1 MPATLLVLD
10 IDGTLRPHGEPR
22 VPKENVDAL
31 RTVQKAGVKLVIATG
46 RCRAEIP
53 AKMLRGIR
61 PDYWICAAGAQ
72 VEDAAGT
79 ALYTSHMTAE
89 EMYALVDFC
98 EDYEHPLGFSF
109 SDGGYVYLDYEAF
122 HVQEKAAALEGCL
135 KDGEDQ
141 DRHLLDM
148 PFSAFG
154 MLAAEDIA
162 KFQAKY
168 GYLGLQFLPY
178 PRDGVRYPARR
189 PGQGNRPA
197 GTAGPSGPGRCGLR
211 CRGRRSQRCRNAG
224 AGRAFLLHGG
234 RHENRQSCRQGAGPC
249 RCTRWH
255 CPAVPQSVAGDIP
268 LNTKQPYTH
277 VGPGL
282 PPLYGAQAKALILGS
297 FPSPKSRAQ
306 GFYYGH
312 PQNRFWPLM
321 ATLTHSPTPAWE
333 DLDAKR
339 AIIIGSGLAVWDV
352 IHACSI
358 RGASDASIK
367 DVEPNDLAALVN
379 RLGVQAIFCNGA
391 TSGRLYRKYAQP
403 LTGLEA
409 VVLPSTSPANA
420 AFTMPRL
427 LDAWGTALEGYV
439 NKP

>member
-98 EDYEHPLGFSF
+98 EDYAHPLGFSF

-154 MLAAEDIA
+154 I
-162 KFQAKY
+162 
-168 GYLGLQFLPY
+168 
-178 PRDGVRYPARR
+178 
-189 PGQGNRPA
+189 
-197 GTAGPSGPGRCGLR
+197 S
-211 CRGRRSQRCRNAG
+211 
-224 AGRAFLLHGG
+224 
-234 RHENRQSCRQGAGPC
+234 
-249 RCTRWH
+249 
-255 CPAVPQSVAGDIP
+255 
-268 LNTKQPYTH
+268 
-277 VGPGL
+277 
-282 PPLYGAQAKALILGS
+282 
-297 FPSPKSRAQ
+297 
-306 GFYYGH
+306 
-312 PQNRFWPLM
+312 
-321 ATLTHSPTPAWE
+321 
-333 DLDAKR
+333 KR
-339 AIIIGSGLAVWDV
+339 
-352 IHACSI
+352 
-358 RGASDASIK
+358 
-367 DVEPNDLAALVN
+367 
-379 RLGVQAIFCNGA
+379 
-391 TSGRLYRKYAQP
+391 
-403 LTGLEA
+403 
-409 VVLPSTSPANA
+409 
-420 AFTMPRL
+420 
-427 LDAWGTALEGYV
+427 
-439 NKP
+439 

>member
-168 GYLGLQFLPY
+168 GYLGLKFLPY
-178 PRDGVRYPARR
+178 HVTGCDILRA
-189 PGQGNRPA
+189 GQDKA
-197 GTAGPSGPGRCGLR
+197 TGL
-211 CRGRRSQRCRNAG
+211 QA
-224 AGRAFLLHGG
+224 LLDH
-234 RHENRQSCRQGAGPC
+234 
-249 RCTRWH
+249 
-255 CPAVPQSVAGDIP
+255 
-268 LNTKQPYTH
+268 L
-277 VGPGL
+277 
-282 PPLYGAQAKALILGS
+282 
-297 FPSPKSRAQ
+297 
-306 GFYYGH
+306 
-312 PQNRFWPLM
+312 
-321 ATLTHSPTPAWE
+321 
-333 DLDAKR
+333 
-339 AIIIGSGLAVWDV
+339 GLA
-352 IHACSI
+352 
-358 RGASDASIK
+358 
-367 DVEPNDLAALVN
+367 AALPW
-379 RLGVQAIFCNGA
+379 A
-391 TSGRLYRKYAQP
+391 TVP
-403 LTGLEA
+403 
-409 VVLPSTSPANA
+409 
-420 AFTMPRL
+420 TMPECWRWPGVTT
-427 LDAWGTALEGYV
+427 AWRTA
-439 NKP
+439 